1 VAEPSFEDLYK
12 QLEERASKLEDGK
25 LPLEQ
30 SIKLYEEGVGIV
42 DKLREMLT
50 SAELR
55 VKTLER
61 RLADDEFELRE
72 VDDETSADVY
82 DSGFADD

>member
-12 QLEERASKLEDGK
+12 QLEERATKLEDGK
-25 LPLEQ
+25 LPLEE
-30 SIKLYEEGVGIV
+30 SIRLYEEGVGIV

-72 VDDETSADVY
+72 VDDAGDDAY
-82 DSGFADD
+82 DPGYEDD

>member
-1 VAEPSFEDLYK
+1 MAEPSFEELYR
-12 QLEERASKLEDGK
+12 QLEEKAGKLDDGK
-25 LPLEQ
+25 LPLEE
-30 SIKLYEEGVGIV
+30 SIKLYEEGVGLV
-42 DKLREMLT
+42 DRLREMLT

-72 VDDETSADVY
+72 VDDAPEEAY
-82 DSGFADD
+82 DPGFEDD

>member
-1 VAEPSFEDLYK
+1 MAEPSFEDLYR

-25 LPLEQ
+25 LPLEE

-42 DKLREMLT
+42 DRLREMLT

-72 VDDETSADVY
+72 VDEAPDEAY
-82 DSGFADD
+82 DPGFGDD

>member
-12 QLEERASKLEDGK
+12 QLEERATKLEDGK
-25 LPLEQ
+25 LPLEE

-42 DKLREMLT
+42 DKLRELLM

-72 VDDETSADVY
+72 VDDASADAY
-82 DSGFADD
+82 DPGSGDD

>member
-12 QLEERASKLEDGK
+12 QLEEKAVRLDDGK
-25 LPLEQ
+25 LPLEE
-30 SIKLYEEGVGIV
+30 SIKLYEEGVGLV
-42 DKLREMLT
+42 DRLREMLT

-55 VKTLER
+55 VRTLER

-72 VDDETSADVY
+72 MDDGSEGTY
-82 DSGFADD
+82 DSGQDGD